1 MEEEIKVK
9 KNYAWPLLL
18 IAIAIVLLGM
28 VGFYYFK
35 KTNDPKEVY
44 MSLFEDFN
52 EFYNEIIDKGMKNL
66 NSPRKGNASFV
77 INVTDK
83 GKILNGYDKLLN
95 KLDLNVNYEIDYKNK
110 VFNSNYVVN
119 YDKELLGNISLSAN
133 KDILYGKINNSNDK
147 AYKMSIDEKIWND
160 EYIRSLNNIY
170 NELYNSLVSSLDES
184 YFTKEKVVLNVN
196 GKDKKV
202 NKLSLN
208 INKDNS
214 AKLLGNIKSYL
225 GKSNTF
231 IEAISFYS
239 DMSKEEVIKEINN
252 INVDE
257 EFELK
262 VDLYKKDY
270 SDNIIKVDILSNEY
284 NIGLVLNDEDEYDIY
299 NDNKKI
305 GTVSIL
311 KDSIKYSI
319 QYEDNDY
326 KFSINGEIK
335 DDYVLINCSGN
346 VSNQKFTFSI
356 KYDNDKLNISVD
368 MPNVLIIEINGT
380 LKEEV
385 AKEIKPVTYNNAVL
399 VESLDENEMQNIL
412 SEFTK
417 NKGYEKL
424 VSDITNMNKN

>member
-9 KNYAWPLLL
+9 KNCAWPLLL

-214 AKLLGNIKSYL
+214 SKLLGNIKSYL
-225 GKSNTF
+225 GKSDTF

-284 NIGLVLNDEDEYDIY
+284 NIGLILNDEDEYDIY

-424 VSDITNMNKN
+424 VSDITNMN

>member
-9 KNYAWPLLL
+9 KNYVWPLLL

-83 GKILNGYDKLLN
+83 GKMLNGYAKLLN

-110 VFNSNYVVN
+110 MFNSNYVVN

-170 NELYNSLVSSLDES
+170 NELYNSLVSNLDES

-196 GKDKKV
+196 GKDEKV

-225 GKSNTF
+225 GKSDTF

-270 SDNIIKVDILSNEY
+270 SDNIIKIDILSNEY

-326 KFSINGEIK
+326 KFSINSEIK

-399 VESLDENEMQNIL
+399 VESLDENEMQNML
-412 SEFTK
+412 NEFTK

-424 VSDITNMNKN
+424 VSDITNMN

>member
-9 KNYAWPLLL
+9 KNYVWPLLL

-83 GKILNGYDKLLN
+83 GKLLNGYDKLLN

-110 VFNSNYVVN
+110 MFNSNYVVN

-196 GKDKKV
+196 GKDEKV

-225 GKSNTF
+225 GKSDTF

-326 KFSINGEIK
+326 KFSINSEIK

-380 LKEEV
+380 FKEEV
-385 AKEIKPVTYNNAVL
+385 AKKIKPVTYNNAVL
-399 VESLDENEMQNIL
+399 VESLDENERQNIL
-412 SEFTK
+412 NEFTK

-424 VSDITNMNKN
+424 VSDITNMN

>member
-18 IAIAIVLLGM
+18 IVIAIVLLGM

-147 AYKMSIDEKIWND
+147 AHKMSIDEKIWND

-225 GKSNTF
+225 GKSDTF

-284 NIGLVLNDEDEYDIY
+284 NIGLILNDEDEYDIY

-424 VSDITNMNKN
+424 VGDITNMN

>member
-160 EYIRSLNNIY
+160 EYIKSLNNIY

-196 GKDKKV
+196 GKDEKV

-225 GKSNTF
+225 GKSDTF

-284 NIGLVLNDEDEYDIY
+284 NIGLILNDEDEYDIY

>member
-9 KNYAWPLLL
+9 KNCAWPLLL

-52 EFYNEIIDKGMKNL
+52 KFYNEIIDKGMKNL

-196 GKDKKV
+196 GKDEKV

-225 GKSNTF
+225 GKSDTF

-305 GTVSIL
+305 GTISIL

-368 MPNVLIIEINGT
+368 IPNVLIIEINGT

-385 AKEIKPVTYNNAVL
+385 AKELKPVTYNNAVL

-424 VSDITNMNKN
+424 VSDITNMN

>member
-9 KNYAWPLLL
+9 KNYVWPLLL

-83 GKILNGYDKLLN
+83 GKMLNGYDKLLN

-110 VFNSNYVVN
+110 MFNSNYVVN

-184 YFTKEKVVLNVN
+184 YFTKEKVVINVN
-196 GKDKKV
+196 GKDEKV

-225 GKSNTF
+225 GKSDTF

-284 NIGLVLNDEDEYDIY
+284 NIGLVLNDKDEYDIY

-326 KFSINGEIK
+326 KFSINSEIK

-380 LKEEV
+380 FKEEV

-399 VESLDENEMQNIL
+399 VESLDGNEMQNIL

-424 VSDITNMNKN
+424 VRDITNMN